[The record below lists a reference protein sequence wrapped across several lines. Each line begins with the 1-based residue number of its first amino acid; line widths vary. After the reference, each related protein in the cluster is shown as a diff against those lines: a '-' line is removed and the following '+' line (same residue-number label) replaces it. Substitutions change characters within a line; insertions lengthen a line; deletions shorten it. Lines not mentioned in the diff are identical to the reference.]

1 MSEKDSAVS
10 IHVSIAN
17 KKFPIIAKSQDEE
30 EIYRA
35 ASKRINDMISKFQP
49 EDPEFSMFI
58 ETNGVLLDFLYLTAF
73 QHTVALIQAE
83 RKNDTEPILNEIEK
97 INIKI
102 DEFIKE

>member
-35 ASKRINDMISKFQP
+35 ASKRINDMISKFQAKYGAQA
-49 EDPEFSMFI
+49 DP
-58 ETNGVLLDFLYLTAF
+58 LDFLYLTAF
-73 QHTVALIQAE
+73 QHTVVLIQAE

>member
-1 MSEKDSAVS
+1 MSEKDSTVS
-10 IHVSIAN
+10 INVSIAN
-17 KKFPIIAKSQDEE
+17 KKFPIIAKSQEEE

-35 ASKRINDMISKFQP
+35 ASKRINDMISKFQAKYGTQA
-49 EDPEFSMFI
+49 DP
-58 ETNGVLLDFLYLTAF
+58 LDFLYLTAF

-83 RKNDTEPILNEIEK
+83 RKNDTKPILDEIEK